1 MIKLFTLKI
10 FLILLRYEFYLLIK
24 WLIKN
29 CVIFNLSNFSAISNE
44 NNKRSG
50 RRRVSRFTD
59 GSITMRIDE
68 SIGAVT
74 LETALQIL
82 ARMRTMIKRDR
93 SALVDIL
100 TRMSPFLWGWGWV
113 LFTAGRVGT
122 VGFLVNYRQ
131 FDHLEAAVTRAYE
144 AGEFRHVRTVLLA

>member
-74 LETALQIL
+74 LETALQIF
-82 ARMRTMIKRDR
+82 ARMRTVIKGDR

-100 TRMSPFLWGWGWV
+100 TRMSP
-113 LFTAGRVGT
+113 
-122 VGFLVNYRQ
+122 
-131 FDHLEAAVTRAYE
+131 
-144 AGEFRHVRTVLLA
+144 LL